1 MSSIG
6 SATHCAN
13 PPPAANA
20 TARELIDAQL
30 PMLTRLAEIGMEIAE
45 AAGRRAVAQAEGATA
60 EERGSDPALAYA
72 RAARAVRLTLALQS
86 RLVAELAALDQ
97 AQAKARAVE
106 AGRRRD
112 RVHARVEQAIE
123 AERADADHDEI
134 EHLSS
139 AAWERLTETDD
150 AELLDLPMD
159 EVVALICRDLGL
171 SPGWAEAF
179 AEGGLAGAEHL
190 PPPAAPSGRATSPAL
205 AGEARSGSRLH
216 RFGGGA
222 VAPDLSGVTEG
233 ASPSDRVAAPP

>member
-1 MSSIG
+1 MSPAG
-6 SATHCAN
+6 SPTHRATSA
-13 PPPAANA
+13 PAAE

-30 PMLTRLAEIGMEIAE
+30 PMLTRLAEIGMDIAE
-45 AAGRRAVAQAEGATA
+45 AAGRRAVAQAEGGET

-97 AQAKARAVE
+97 AHAKARAVE

-112 RVHARVEQAIE
+112 RIHARVEQAIE
-123 AERADADHDEI
+123 AERADAEGDEI
-134 EHLSS
+134 EHLSA

-159 EVVALICRDLGL
+159 EVVALVCRDLGL
-171 SPGWAEAF
+171 SPAWAEAF
-179 AEGGLAGAEHL
+179 AGGALAVADHP
-190 PPPAAPSGRATSPAL
+190 PPPAVPSGRAASPAK
-205 AGEARSGSRLH
+205 AGEARELRLH
-216 RFGGGA
+216 RFSGGA

-233 ASPSDRVAAPP
+233 ALPAHRAAAPP

>member
-1 MSSIG
+1 MSREG
-6 SATHCAN
+6 SAIHPTSPA
-13 PPPAANA
+13 PAANA

-45 AAGRRAVAQAEGATA
+45 AAGRRAVAQAEGSEP
-60 EERGSDPALAYA
+60 EEHGSDPALAYA

-97 AQAKARAVE
+97 AHTKARAVE

-112 RVHARVEQAIE
+112 RVHARIEQAIE
-123 AERADADHDEI
+123 AERTDADHDEI

-150 AELLDLPMD
+150 ADLLDLPMD

-171 SPGWAEAF
+171 SPAWAEAF
-179 AEGGLAGAEHL
+179 AGGAPVAGDRL
-190 PPPAAPSGRATSPAL
+190 PPPAVPSGRATSPAV
-205 AGEARSGSRLH
+205 AGEARRSRPH
-216 RFGGGA
+216 PFGGRP
-222 VAPDLSGVTEG
+222 VAPDLSGGTEG
-233 ASPSDRVAAPP
+233 APPTHRVAAPP